1 MPGKFGTI
9 PEKLSPF
16 PKIDVIPQKINV
28 IPAKAG
34 IPSTRMKPH

>member
-16 PKIDVIPQKINV
+16 PKNWHHSRKIVAIPEN
-28 IPAKAG
+28 
-34 IPSTRMKPH
+34 